1 MPIQSEV
8 HKNIL
13 IVRPVETLTKAC
25 AGEFEEFL
33 QNEIDEGFRYV
44 IFDFSQV
51 SQVSSDGL
59 LVVLKLIN
67 EIRKIGGEVL
77 VTGLKSKV
85 RVIFSVS
92 GMFTLLEETED
103 LESAIEQMK
112 EVQDA
117 AGTREASDH

>member
-117 AGTREASDH
+117 AGTRQSLDH

>member
-44 IFDFSQV
+44 IFDFSQL

-59 LVVLKLIN
+59 LVLLKLIN

-117 AGTREASDH
+117 AGTRQSSDQ

>member
-103 LESAIEQMK
+103 IESAIEQMK

-117 AGTREASDH
+117 AGTRQPSNH

>member
-117 AGTREASDH
+117 AGTRQPSNH

>member
-13 IVRPVETLTKAC
+13 VVRPTDALNKAS
-25 AGEFEEFL
+25 ASEFEEFL

-44 IFDFSQV
+44 IFDFSQL

-59 LVVLKLIN
+59 LVMLKLIS
-67 EIRKIGGEVL
+67 EIRKIGGDVI

-103 LESAIEQMK
+103 LETAIARLQEGQDSSAE
-112 EVQDA
+112 A
-117 AGTREASDH
+117 ASPE

>member
-117 AGTREASDH
+117 AGTRQSSDH

>member
-8 HKNIL
+8 HENIL
-13 IVRPVETLTKAC
+13 IVRPVETLNKAC
-25 AGEFEEFL
+25 ASEFEEFL
-33 QNEIDEGFRYV
+33 QNELDEGFRHV
-44 IFDFSQV
+44 IFDFSHL

-59 LVVLKLIN
+59 LVILKLIN

-103 LESAIEQMK
+103 LESAIAQLTEAQDPSVKEKSSEQ
-112 EVQDA
+112 
-117 AGTREASDH
+117 

>member
-13 IVRPVETLTKAC
+13 VVRPTDALNKAS
-25 AGEFEEFL
+25 ASEFEEFL
-33 QNEIDEGFRYV
+33 QNEMDEGFRHV
-44 IFDFSQV
+44 IFDFSQL

-59 LVVLKLIN
+59 LVMLKLIS
-67 EIRKIGGEVL
+67 EIRKIGGDVI

-103 LESAIEQMK
+103 LETAIARLQEGQDSSAE
-112 EVQDA
+112 A
-117 AGTREASDH
+117 ASPE

>member
-44 IFDFSQV
+44 IFDFSQL

-59 LVVLKLIN
+59 LVLLKLIN

-112 EVQDA
+112 QVQDA
-117 AGTREASDH
+117 AGTRQSSDQ

>member
-117 AGTREASDH
+117 AGTRESSDH

>member
-13 IVRPVETLTKAC
+13 VVRPTDALNKAS
-25 AGEFEEFL
+25 ASEFEEFL

-44 IFDFSQV
+44 IFDFSQL

-59 LVVLKLIN
+59 LVMLKLIS
-67 EIRKIGGEVL
+67 EIRKIGGDVI
-77 VTGLKSKV
+77 VTGLKSKL

-103 LESAIEQMK
+103 LETAIARLQEGQDSSAE
-112 EVQDA
+112 A
-117 AGTREASDH
+117 ASPE

>member
-13 IVRPVETLTKAC
+13 VVRPTDALNKAS
-25 AGEFEEFL
+25 ASEFEEFL

-44 IFDFSQV
+44 IFDFSQL

-59 LVVLKLIN
+59 LVMLKLIG
-67 EIRKIGGEVL
+67 EIRKIGGDVI

-103 LESAIEQMK
+103 LETAIARLQEGQDSSAE
-112 EVQDA
+112 A
-117 AGTREASDH
+117 ASPE